1 MKNEINIKSE
11 RGKNK
16 FLTQKDFEDL
26 CLDIHKENVNSF
38 IKYEKKLLEKYPQND
53 VKEDYYTDFEK
64 NNVHLKRVFDNNLI
78 FNIYTTYRYLKTN
91 YGYYGFT
98 NAIRSYI
105 LLFCATTPFFM
116 VIVYF
121 QNSTFGIYND
131 KGLNFMTRNELYT
144 KRLIEKVD
152 IYDSVD
158 SILNLKDRYSLY
170 ELNQMKKEEY
180 RLNESI
186 VSQNMSNFA
195 AMTTMNL
202 NLKDQKKI

>member
-11 RGKNK
+11 KGKNK

-38 IKYEKKLLEKYPQND
+38 IKYEKNLLEKYPQND
-53 VKEDYYTDFEK
+53 VKEDYHSEFEK
-64 NNVHLKRVFDNNLI
+64 NNALLKMVFNNNLLINI
-78 FNIYTTYRYLKTN
+78 FITYRYLKTN
-91 YGYYGFT
+91 FGYYSFA
-98 NAIRSYI
+98 NFIRSYL
-105 LLFCATTPFFM
+105 LLFCATTPIFM
-116 VIVYF
+116 VCVYF
-121 QNSTFGIYND
+121 ENSTLGLYSD
-131 KGLNFMTRNELYT
+131 KGMNFMTKNELYT

-186 VSQNMSNFA
+186 VSQNMSNFV
-195 AMTTMNL
+195 AMTTMNI